1 MNIFDILL
9 LSVALAMDCFAVS
22 IVSGVVVRRRAW
34 GVILWTAFLF
44 GLFQA
49 LMPLLG
55 WSVTSGFRQYIEDY
69 DHWIAFGLLA
79 YLGVGMIRESVR
91 PQEEQHFNPRSLKT
105 QIIQAIATSI
115 DALAVGISMA
125 VMGYREMSE
134 LLLPLVVIGFG
145 SFLLSIAGFLL
156 GIRFGKSIRKQL
168 KPELLGGVILL
179 LIGIKI
185 LFTHLLGL

>member
-55 WSVTSGFRQYIEDY
+55 WSATRGFRQYIEDY